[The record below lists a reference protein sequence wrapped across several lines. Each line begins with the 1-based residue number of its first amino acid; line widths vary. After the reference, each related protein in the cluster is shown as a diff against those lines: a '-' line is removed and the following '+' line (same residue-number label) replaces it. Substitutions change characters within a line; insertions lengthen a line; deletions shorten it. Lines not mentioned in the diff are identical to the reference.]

1 MERSKA
7 DFKALREMVGMSQQA
22 LADALHVDKRSIQ
35 RWEAHGNAWEPPADA
50 WDVLDAARE
59 RQRWTVANAIEIAN
73 EPGNLHAPVLLTYW
87 KSQEDYERA
96 GHGGDYQMANA
107 NARIIAAILDGDGR
121 AVSFG
126 FGGLREAGANVDFGG
141 E

>member
-1 MERSKA
+1 MDRTKA
-7 DFKALREMVGMSQQA
+7 DFKALRETVGMSQQA

-50 WDVLDAARE
+50 WYVLDAARE
-59 RQRWTVANAIEIAN
+59 RQRWTVANAVEIAH
-73 EPGNLHAPVLLTYW
+73 EHGNAPVSLTYW
-87 KSQEDYERA
+87 KNQCDYERA

-107 NARIIAAILDGDGR
+107 NARLIACMLETEGR

-126 FGGLREAGANVDFGG
+126 FGGLREAGAEVDYLG